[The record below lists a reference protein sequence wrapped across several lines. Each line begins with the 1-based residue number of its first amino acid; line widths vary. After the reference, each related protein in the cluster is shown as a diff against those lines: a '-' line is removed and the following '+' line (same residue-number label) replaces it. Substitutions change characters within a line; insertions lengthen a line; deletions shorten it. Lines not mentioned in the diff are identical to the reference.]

1 MKMAGLKRERKFQSQ
16 LQHSKPLRCSYNTL
30 TNNILVSF
38 QVKYPVDCSDYHA
51 EDIKAT
57 TEYAHSE
64 L

>member
-1 MKMAGLKRERKFQSQ
+1 MYKFSQ
-16 LQHSKPLRCSYNTL
+16 WLI
-30 TNNILVSF
+30 NNMVISF

>member
-1 MKMAGLKRERKFQSQ
+1 MKIVGHESNNLRDNFK
-16 LQHSKPLRCSYNTL
+16 HGKPLKCSHKRS
-30 TNNILVSF
+30 TNNTVISF
-38 QVKYPVDCSDYHA
+38 QIKYPVDCSDYHA